1 VGQKERSAILTR
13 FLAHAH
19 ASLKDGCFHD
29 GSERNGCSK
38 RKRRELDVMDKE
50 LDATTEAVIAVD
62 QAHLTQV
69 ADAAGWERR
78 GLLQT
83 LARTDGVTTESWWR
97 GRRRR

>member
-1 VGQKERSAILTR
+1 
-13 FLAHAH
+13 
-19 ASLKDGCFHD
+19 
-29 GSERNGCSK
+29 
-38 RKRRELDVMDKE
+38 MDKE